1 MTETKKRRLLPTGH
15 CFCGCGQEVGI
26 DRWFVFGHDITAAD
40 ALRAVQGGLSLP
52 QLLAEA
58 GFGPERS
65 VVQEAVDQAGW
76 LRCEGCTY
84 AGTPAGLAA
93 HTRISSCA
101 ARKSPASAETSPGAG
116 SGEEDGVVTPEPVAA
131 ESTRPATGQGAP
143 PREAG
148 STAARSVP
156 RVRVEAG
163 VARGQ
168 LLPGEDDPSWNEV
181 PLHLR
186 QALRGPA
193 HQLVTPVRGLLR
205 AKEQRPV
212 LSALRAAQRMRM
224 TGRHWLLLMNT
235 ERGIFGSQGNSTA
248 DALFRVL
255 GQVLA
260 EHQPLAQD
268 QQDVSAAPEEITVG

>member
-1 MTETKKRRLLPTGH
+1 MPTGH

-26 DRWFVFGHDITAAD
+26 GRWFVSGHDITAAD
-40 ALRAVQGGLSLP
+40 ALRAVQGGLSLA

-76 LRCEGCTY
+76 VRCEGCTY
-84 AGTPAGLAA
+84 AGTPAGLAT

-101 ARKSPASAETSPGAG
+101 ARKSPASAETSPRAG
-116 SGEEDGVVTPEPVAA
+116 SGEEDSAVMPEPVAA
-131 ESTRPATGQGAP
+131 ESTGPATGQKAP

-148 STAARSVP
+148 APAARSLP
-156 RVRVEAG
+156 RVRAEAG
-163 VARGQ
+163 VARGR

-193 HQLVTPVRGLLR
+193 HQLVTPVRGLLQG
-205 AKEQRPV
+205 KEQRPV
-212 LSALRAAQRMRM
+212 LSAVRAAQRMRM
-224 TGRHWLLLMNT
+224 TGTHWLLLMTT
-235 ERGIFGSQGNSTA
+235 ERKIFGSPSNTRA
-248 DALFRVL
+248 DALYRVL
-255 GQVLA
+255 GQILA

-268 QQDVSAAPEEITVG
+268 QQDASAAPEEITVG